1 MRLINRRYFTAGILL
16 CLLILTTSLVA
27 QDEVEFGVFP
37 MSGPDGVLLV
47 IHGPSLHPDAA
58 SANSGWI
65 GYHLYRKADGDTGFV
80 RITTTPVSRVG
91 SLVEFEKFAGGPID
105 GLERFVGLASKEEL
119 WQRLIANDSS
129 VMILGVFS
137 RTFYEALGLLRWDRA
152 VEKGKKYTYRATRV
166 NNAGRESTP
175 SEAVEAVFGTPP
187 FKLAGPL
194 DLKATNINSGIELTW
209 AGNPEDSGGMAYN
222 VYRTPDLEGSFLRIN
237 RYSLVL
243 TPDSATGEQRGRYLD
258 STASQGRTYHY
269 AVVSSDYAGNES
281 DRTNIVSIHIAD
293 LQAPPIPQN
302 VFADPHE
309 MGITITWDKVDDPE
323 IGGYFIYRSL
333 DPDSNYQKITEALLP
348 YDTGW
353 YVDKSA
359 TASDRVFYRVS
370 AVDRS
375 GNESPQSARALSL
388 YENYVVPLP
397 PQEVRVTHADNG
409 VKIIWRR
416 NEEPDL
422 QGYYVFRADSYGGE
436 LTQISPLIP
445 PDTVTYVDTS
455 RYLSPRGEYW
465 YLLQA
470 VNHTGLTSHFS
481 VPIAISPSGSEQP
494 EPVLAFWGYYDNG
507 AARLFWRTSD
517 DNMVAGYNIY
527 RTGQSDSLN
536 WINLTANPL
545 ARMVSEFKD
554 TTISPNSR
562 YSYRITSINHDGT
575 ESGRSH
581 TVEFGTFETVAPAPG
596 GLRVTS
602 ANNQPQL
609 LWDQPQLAEIS
620 GYRVYRRQDNTE
632 TTLLTAQPVATASA
646 QFTDTSAKRGV
657 KYYYS
662 IASVDTW
669 GRESERSTEVEYL
682 VR

>member
-1 MRLINRRYFTAGILL
+1 MHLMNHRSFTAGILF
-16 CLLILTTSLVA
+16 CLLTLPTSLVA
-27 QDEVEFGVFP
+27 QDRAEFGVFP

-47 IHGPSLHPDAA
+47 IQGPSLHADAA
-58 SANSGWI
+58 AANSGWI

-80 RITTTPVSRVG
+80 RITTSPVSRVG
-91 SLVEFEKFAGGPID
+91 SLVEFEQFAGGPID

-119 WQRLIANDSS
+119 WQRLVANDSS

-137 RTFYEALGLLRWDRA
+137 RTFYEALGLLRWDRT
-152 VEKGKKYTYRATRV
+152 VEKGKKYAYRATRV
-166 NNAGRESTP
+166 NKAGQESKP
-175 SEAVEAVFGTPP
+175 SEMMEAVFGTPP

-194 DLKATNINSGIELTW
+194 DLKATNTSTGIELTW

-237 RYSLVL
+237 RYALVL

-281 DRTNIVSIHIAD
+281 ERDKMVSIHIAD
-293 LQAPPIPQN
+293 LQAPPIPQS

-309 MGITITWDKVDDPE
+309 LGVTVTWDKVDDADVA
-323 IGGYFIYRSL
+323 GYLIYRSL

-359 TASDRVFYRVS
+359 TVSDRVFYRVS

-375 GNESPQSARALSL
+375 GNESHQSARALSL

-397 PQEVRVTHADNG
+397 PQEIRVAHVNNG
-409 VKIIWRR
+409 VKITWRR

-422 QGYYVFRADSYGGE
+422 QGYYVFRADSYGGD
-436 LTQISPLIP
+436 LTQISPLIL
-445 PDTVTYVDTS
+445 PDTLTYVDTS
-455 RYLSPRGEYW
+455 HYLSPRGEYW

-470 VNHTGLTSHFS
+470 VNHTGITSQFS
-481 VPIAISPSGSEQP
+481 VPIAISPSGSEKP

-507 AARLFWRTSD
+507 AARLFWRAPD

-527 RTGQSDSLN
+527 RAGESDSLN
-536 WINLTANPL
+536 WSKLTADSL
-545 ARMVSEFKD
+545 ARIVSEYTD
-554 TTISPNSR
+554 TTIDANSR
-562 YSYRITSINHDGT
+562 YSYRISSINHDGT
-575 ESGRSH
+575 EGGRSH
-581 TVEFGTFETVAPAPG
+581 TVEFSTFETVAPAPG

-602 ANNQPQL
+602 ANDQPQL
-609 LWDQPQLAEIS
+609 LWDQSQLKEIS
-620 GYRVYRRQDNTE
+620 GYRVYRRQDNAE
-632 TTLLTAQPVATASA
+632 TALLTAQPVPKASA
-646 QFTDTSAKRGV
+646 QFTDTTTKRGV

-662 IASVDTW
+662 ISTIDTW

-682 VR
+682 AR